1 MIGLLDAP
9 LPMIDGT
16 TSSLRALADG
26 GRVLVVNV
34 ASACGLTRQ
43 YDGLQRLH
51 ASADDLT
58 VVGVPCNQF
67 GGQEPGSHE
76 EICAFTDERFG
87 VTFPLTAKLEVNGP
101 GRHPI
106 YSILTTTA
114 DSTGHEGDIR
124 WNFEKFLI
132 DPDGSVVRFAPA
144 TPPGELL

>member
-1 MIGLLDAP
+1 M
-9 LPMIDGT
+9 
-16 TSSLRALADG
+16 
-26 GRVLVVNV
+26 LVVNV

-124 WNFEKFLI
+124 WNFEKFLSI
-132 DPDGSVVRFAPA
+132 LTKAWCDSHLQPHPMSFSEPVRAIGPRGMSAHGWFGA
-144 TPPGELL
+144 